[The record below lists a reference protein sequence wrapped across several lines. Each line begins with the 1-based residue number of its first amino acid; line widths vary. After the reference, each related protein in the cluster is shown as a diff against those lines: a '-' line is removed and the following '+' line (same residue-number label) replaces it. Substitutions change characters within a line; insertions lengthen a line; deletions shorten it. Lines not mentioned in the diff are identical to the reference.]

1 MATGGN
7 GERTGPARDGRL
19 LYPGAL
25 LLFLVVALTPAAA
38 QTPLGKQVQVG
49 AAGLPG
55 VGLQAGYL
63 AAQNFFTREINL
75 VADLSSFR
83 SNGDV
88 QTALAIGGSVRIM
101 GIGRTIGNAYYRG
114 WDLDVGARIGPG
126 LLFEFRESR
135 ADKNRRFSLFLEPF
149 VRVVARPGR
158 TAFYAELGAQRPV
171 LRAGFWIPVG
181 R

>member
-1 MATGGN
+1 
-7 GERTGPARDGRL
+7 
-19 LYPGAL
+19 
-25 LLFLVVALTPAAA
+25 LFLAVVLAVVATVPVGAAA
-38 QTPLGKQVQVG
+38 QTPMGKQVQVG
-49 AAGLPG
+49 AAGVPG
-55 VGLQAGYL
+55 VGLQVGYL

-149 VRVVARPGR
+149 VRLVARPGA
-158 TAFYAELGAQRPV
+158 TIFYVELGAQRPV